1 MNDNVLA
8 DRDNCTME
16 AVLYALFNELRAAQ
30 TAYETYIGSYKD
42 RLDPKFQDTAARV
55 YMAAANMQQYL
66 HDNGYVYREVKA
78 LGVWY
83 QCAVHPLYAA
93 PFDRGQYDLIGGWV
107 ADRPDIPVWAVVPI
121 NMKY

>member
-1 MNDNVLA
+1 MSDTVT
-8 DRDNCTME
+8 DRDTNTMG
-16 AVLYALFNELRAAQ
+16 AVLYKLFNELRAAQ
-30 TAYETYIGSYKD
+30 KAYEPYRSGIKS
-42 RLDPKFQDTAARV
+42 RLEPEFNDVSSRV

-93 PFDRGQYDLIGGWV
+93 PFDRGQYNLIGGWV

-121 NMKY
+121 NVKY